1 VSKFKFLRKRSD
13 YYRHFT
19 VLDIGTDLIKVLV
32 VRRDGPDGEVL
43 GVGRE
48 PQGPA
53 AMSGGAIADLESV
66 IQSCNRALEAAE
78 DMAKTVPG
86 QVVVGIAG
94 ELIKG
99 FSSTIAYPRENPKSR
114 VRSGEM
120 STMLQ
125 MVQRRALREAQHLL
139 ELERSYGQ
147 LEARLVHSAIT
158 NVRVDGYPVTN
169 PVGFTG
175 KNLEVTVFNTFAPM
189 THIDAIETVVRELD
203 LELAAAVAQ
212 PYALA
217 RACANEEIWAEGGI
231 FVDVGGGTTDVA
243 LIRDG
248 GVEGT
253 RMFNLGGRAFTRLRV
268 ELRGSRGPQAP
279 PLGRPFVLGPAP
291 PGVGAAGRRRRSA
304 FAGACP
310 QHQGALARRAPAFQ
324 HLPVWRRQPPPR
336 ADPRDGQEQLGG
348 GPSVPQGAARE
359 APRAARRA
367 QPDRLHGTAVEPPGH
382 RPDGPGQPCFAN

>member
-1 VSKFKFLRKRSD
+1 MTKFKFLRKRSD

-32 VRRDGPDGEVL
+32 VRREGPDGEVL

-48 PQGPA
+48 PQAPA

-78 DMAKTVPG
+78 DMARTVPG

-99 FSSTIAYPRENPKSR
+99 FSSTIAYPRENSKSR

-139 ELERSYGQ
+139 EMERSYGQ

-189 THIDAIETVVRELD
+189 THIDAIEAVVRELD
-203 LELAAAVAQ
+203 LELAAAVACCHGTDA
-212 PYALA
+212 PGLVNVS
-217 RACANEEIWAEGGI
+217 RAIANASSGDDWQEAAGAAA
-231 FVDVGGGTTDVA
+231 VA
-243 LIRDG
+243 LQR
-248 GVEGT
+248 
-253 RMFNLGGRAFTRLRV
+253 RMRELGAT
-268 ELRGSRGPQAP
+268 
-279 PLGRPFVLGPAP
+279 LG
-291 PGVGAAGRRRRSA
+291 
-304 FAGACP
+304 
-310 QHQGALARRAPAFQ
+310 
-324 HLPVWRRQPPPR
+324 W
-336 ADPRDGQEQLGG
+336 
-348 GPSVPQGAARE
+348 
-359 APRAARRA
+359 
-367 QPDRLHGTAVEPPGH
+367 
-382 RPDGPGQPCFAN
+382 

>member
-1 VSKFKFLRKRSD
+1 LTKFKFLRSRRE

-48 PQGPA
+48 PQAPA

-99 FSSTIAYPRENPKSR
+99 FSSTIAYPRENSKSR
-114 VRSGEM
+114 VRSGEI

-175 KNLEVTVFNTFAPM
+175 KNLEVTVSGRITAPLTPITARM
-189 THIDAIETVVRELD
+189 MIRPLAVVIW
-203 LELAAAVAQ
+203 LA
-212 PYALA
+212 
-217 RACANEEIWAEGGI
+217 
-231 FVDVGGGTTDVA
+231 TTDETPKRTSA
-243 LIRDG
+243 II
-248 GVEGT
+248 
-253 RMFNLGGRAFTRLRV
+253 NSLR
-268 ELRGSRGPQAP
+268 RPSRSPSTPAGSMK
-279 PLGRPFVLGPAP
+279 PASER
-291 PGVGAAGRRRRSA
+291 V
-304 FAGACP
+304 
-310 QHQGALARRAPAFQ
+310 
-324 HLPVWRRQPPPR
+324 
-336 ADPRDGQEQLGG
+336 
-348 GPSVPQGAARE
+348 
-359 APRAARRA
+359 
-367 QPDRLHGTAVEPPGH
+367 
-382 RPDGPGQPCFAN
+382 

>member
-1 VSKFKFLRKRSD
+1 
-13 YYRHFT
+13 
-19 VLDIGTDLIKVLV
+19 
-32 VRRDGPDGEVL
+32 
-43 GVGRE
+43 
-48 PQGPA
+48 
-53 AMSGGAIADLESV
+53 MSGGAIADLESV

-78 DMAKTVPG
+78 DMASTVPG

-99 FSSTIAYPRENPKSR
+99 FSSTIAYPRANSNSR
-114 VRSGEM
+114 VRSSEI

-217 RACANEEIWAEGGI
+217 RACANEEVWAEGGI

-248 GVEGT
+248 GGEGP
-253 RMFNLGGRAFTRLRV
+253 RMFNLGGRAFTR
-268 ELRGSRGPQAP
+268 
-279 PLGRPFVLGPAP
+279 RPA
-291 PGVGAAGRRRRSA
+291 RA
-304 FAGACP
+304 F
-310 QHQGALARRAPAFQ
+310 
-324 HLPVWRRQPPPR
+324 
-336 ADPRDGQEQLGG
+336 
-348 GPSVPQGAARE
+348 GPSYAEAAARK
-359 APRAARRA
+359 
-367 QPDRLHGTAVEPPGH
+367 PPATEG
-382 RPDGPGQPCFAN
+382 CLSA

>member
-1 VSKFKFLRKRSD
+1 MRPDPVVSSCAPRSRINGCARGGARRFLRPGPGVPELFRRPPRVGVRVSKFKFLPKRSD

-139 ELERSYGQ
+139 DLERSYGQ

-175 KNLEVTVFNTFAPM
+175 KNLEVTVFNT
-189 THIDAIETVVRELD
+189 
-203 LELAAAVAQ
+203 
-212 PYALA
+212 
-217 RACANEEIWAEGGI
+217 
-231 FVDVGGGTTDVA
+231 
-243 LIRDG
+243 
-248 GVEGT
+248 
-253 RMFNLGGRAFTRLRV
+253 
-268 ELRGSRGPQAP
+268 
-279 PLGRPFVLGPAP
+279 
-291 PGVGAAGRRRRSA
+291 
-304 FAGACP
+304 
-310 QHQGALARRAPAFQ
+310 
-324 HLPVWRRQPPPR
+324 
-336 ADPRDGQEQLGG
+336 
-348 GPSVPQGAARE
+348 
-359 APRAARRA
+359 
-367 QPDRLHGTAVEPPGH
+367 
-382 RPDGPGQPCFAN
+382 